1 MKLAT
6 FLAPGSSE
14 PQAGEIRGDDVV
26 AFADG
31 TVLDRIRS
39 GNRAP
44 ATGAAH
50 PLGRV
55 SLLEPIPRPSAIFCV
70 GRNYA
75 DHIAEMGSAKPEK
88 PIVFL
93 KLPLSSAPPG
103 GPVRTPRATQ
113 ALDYESELVLVMGPG
128 NTVAGY
134 AVANDVSACDLQR
147 SEPQWSRAKGFD
159 TSCPWGPWITT
170 RDEINDPRGLRITTH
185 VNEELRQDGNTR
197 DLIFGP
203 EELVA
208 FIAEACTLEPGAL
221 ILTGTPSG
229 VGEAFDPPRY
239 LQPGDRVT
247 CEIERLGG
255 LPPPVTPPSKRAP
268 PRERPTGMA

>member
-6 FLAPGSSE
+6 FLAPGATD
-14 PQAGEIRGDDVV
+14 PQAGEIRGDEVV
-26 AFADG
+26 AFTTG
-31 TVLDRIRS
+31 TVLDRIATDDRT
-39 GNRAP
+39 P
-44 ATGAAH
+44 ATGAAYA
-50 PLGRV
+50 LDDV
-55 SLLEPIPRPSAIFCV
+55 SLLEPIPRPPAIFCI

-75 DHIAEMGSAKPEK
+75 AHIAELGNEKPAKPL
-88 PIVFL
+88 VFL

-113 ALDYESELVLVMGPG
+113 ALDYEAELVLVMGPA

-134 AVANDVSACDLQR
+134 AVADDVSARDLQR
-147 SEPQWSRAKGFD
+147 SESQWARAKAFD

-170 RDEINDPRGLRITTH
+170 KDELADPLGLRITTH
-185 VNEELRQDGNTR
+185 VNDELRQDGNTR

-208 FIAEACTLEPGAL
+208 FISEACTLEPGAI

-229 VGEAFDPPRY
+229 VGAAFDPPRY

-247 CEIERLGG
+247 CEIERLGR
-255 LPPPVTPPSKRAP
+255 LVHSVTAP
-268 PRERPTGMA
+268 T